1 MGRPNSRGRNVG
13 LLISIE
19 NSGVGVWIRES
30 LWGYPIVLSCH
41 AVGMAIV
48 VGTFTMVDIRVLG
61 FASGSP
67 ISAFKRLLTIGWLGF
82 LLNLISGCLLF
93 TGDAQRFFFQGVF
106 EIKMGLIILG
116 GIVMWRL
123 MKVLNADPE
132 STRAK
137 HLAALS
143 LVLWFGAIIAGRLTA
158 YIGVE

>member
-1 MGRPNSRGRNVG
+1 MGF
-13 LLISIE
+13 LISIE

-41 AVGMAIV
+41 AIGMAIV

-61 FASGSP
+61 FARGIP
-67 ISAFKRLLTIGWLGF
+67 FTAFKRLLTIGWLGF

-116 GIVMWRL
+116 GMVMWLLVRAL
-123 MKVLNADPE
+123 KVDAE
-132 STRAK
+132 SARVK
-137 HLAALS
+137 YMAALS
-143 LVLWFGAIIAGRLTA
+143 MALWFGAIIAGRLTA
-158 YIGVE
+158 YIGLD

>member
-1 MGRPNSRGRNVG
+1 MGV
-13 LLISIE
+13 LIWIE

-61 FASGSP
+61 FAGGIP
-67 ISAFKRLLTIGWLGF
+67 ITACKRLLIIGWLGF
-82 LLNLISGCLLF
+82 LLNLVSGCLLF

-116 GIVMWRL
+116 GLTMWYLVRTL
-123 MKVLNADPE
+123 KVDPE
-132 STRAK
+132 SARVK
-137 HLAALS
+137 YLAALS
-143 LVLWFGAIIAGRLTA
+143 LAMWFGAIIAGRLTA
-158 YIGVE
+158 YIGAE

>member
-1 MGRPNSRGRNVG
+1 MEILSA
-13 LLISIE
+13 IE

-41 AVGMAIV
+41 AIGMAIV

-61 FASGSP
+61 FARGVP
-67 ISAFKRLLTIGWLGF
+67 ITAFNRLLTIGWLGF
-82 LLNLISGCLLF
+82 LLNLVSGCLLF

-116 GIVMWRL
+116 GIVMWLLVRAL
-123 MKVLNADPE
+123 KADPD
-132 STRAK
+132 SVKVKYLASLS
-137 HLAALS
+137 LAA
-143 LVLWFGAIIAGRLTA
+143 WFGAIIAGRLTA

>member
-1 MGRPNSRGRNVG
+1 MG
-13 LLISIE
+13 LLNSIE

-30 LWGYPIVLSCH
+30 LWGYPIVLSSH
-41 AVGMAIV
+41 AIGMAVV
-48 VGTFTMVDIRVLG
+48 VGVFTMVDIRVLG
-61 FASGSP
+61 FAHGIP
-67 ISAFKRLLTIGWLGF
+67 MSAFRRMLAIGWLGF
-82 LLNLISGCLLF
+82 LLNLVSGCLLF

-116 GIVMWRL
+116 GIIMWRL
-123 MKVLNADPE
+123 MKILKTDPE

-137 HLAALS
+137 GLAALS